1 MEQYTIYF
9 ADKSLTISSEE
20 PENERPDKVFVR
32 RFSFGEAITRAKI
45 LQFFEISN
53 NLWLILPDPDRAFTD
68 LGREFVAVEA
78 AGGVVRREDGELL
91 MIYRNGRWD
100 LPKGRCEAGERV
112 EESALREVEEETGV
126 GGLRLV
132 RPLCQTL
139 HAYNLYGRWELKRTH
154 WFEMATASMAPLQPQ
169 QEEGITRA
177 EWLTPAELQALLP
190 GCFPTIRKVLAT
202 I

>member
-1 MEQYTIYF
+1 MEQYTVYF
-9 ADKSLTISSEE
+9 ADKSLTISRKECA
-20 PENERPDKVFVR
+20 NEHSDKVFVC
-32 RFSFGEAITRAKI
+32 RFSLDEVITRAKI

-53 NLWLILPDPDRAFTD
+53 NLWLILPDPDRAFAD
-68 LGREFVAVEA
+68 LEREFVAVEA
-78 AGGVVRREDGELL
+78 AGGVVCREDGARL

-112 EESALREVEEETGV
+112 EEAALREVEEETGV
-126 GGLRLV
+126 DGLRLV

-154 WFEMATASMAPLQPQ
+154 WFEMATASTAPLQPQ

-190 GCFPTIRKVLAT
+190 GCFPTIRKVLSA

>member
-9 ADKSLTISSEE
+9 ADKSLTISRKE
-20 PENERPDKVFVR
+20 PINEHSDRVLVR
-32 RFSFGEAITRAKI
+32 RFSFGETITRAKI
-45 LQFFEISN
+45 LQFFDISN
-53 NLWLILPDPDRAFTD
+53 NLWLILSDPDRAFAD
-68 LGREFVAVEA
+68 LEREFVAVEA
-78 AGGVVRREDGELL
+78 AGGVVRREDGAVL

-112 EESALREVEEETGV
+112 EESALREVEEETAV
-126 GGLRLV
+126 EGLRLV

-177 EWLTPAELQALLP
+177 EWLTSAELQALLP
-190 GCFPTIRKVLAT
+190 GCFPTIRKVFSA